1 MTILLPESL
10 GWAATPLMVFP
21 LLLARALVSYAVGF
35 FARRRGYGFWEF
47 FFGSFLL
54 DPIACAAMLLVIPR
68 IRDGRVVRRDFGRR
82 SFAGRR

>member
-21 LLLARALVSYAVGF
+21 FLLARALMSYAVAY
-35 FARRRGYGFWEF
+35 FARRRGYGFWAF

-54 DPIACAAMLLVIPR
+54 DPVACAAMLFVIPR
-68 IRDGRVVRRDFGRR
+68 IQDGLVVRRDFRRR